1 MTAKLFRNSMAV
13 AVSVMAL
20 SIILFMGVLYQYFSD
35 QMMEALGTETWLV
48 ARGVELEGLN
58 YLDGLDSE
66 NRVTWVAADGT
77 VLFDSST
84 DSAAMENHGNREEIR
99 EAQEN
104 RLGAATRY
112 SSTLAE
118 QTLYSARRLSDG
130 TVIRLAS
137 SQRTVW
143 LLLLSMV
150 QPILVILVLALL
162 LSVVL
167 ASRLS
172 RSIIRPIAELDLE
185 HPEDCDAYDEL
196 APLLTRIK
204 RQNDT
209 IKQQMGQLQQKQTE
223 FSALTENMAE
233 GFLLLDRQG
242 RVLSHNPGALRLL
255 GAEEPVGE
263 VNALFL
269 NREEHFRQAVDEV
282 LEGHRSRQVLQMN
295 GRCCQ
300 LLADPV
306 WKDGEPAGAVLVL
319 MDVTE
324 QEKRE
329 ELRREF
335 TANVSHELK
344 TPLTAISG
352 IAEIMQGGMVK
363 PEDIRDFAGDIY
375 QEARRLIALVEDI
388 LRLSQLDEGA
398 ESLEREPVELL
409 ALSQEVARRLEPAA
423 RSAGVSVEV
432 CGAPVQVQGVRRVL
446 DEMIYNLC
454 ENAIKYNRTGGRVT
468 LTVGQGAEGP
478 EVTVADTGIGIPPE
492 DQSRVFERFYRV
504 DKGRSKREG
513 GTGLGLSIVKHIT
526 AKYSGQ
532 ITLVSRPDEG
542 TSIRVTLPVTEEDRI

>member
-504 DKGRSKREG
+504 DKSHSKEIG
-513 GTGLGLSIVKHIT
+513 GTGLGLSIVKHG
-526 AKYSGQ
+526 ALLHNAQ
-532 ITLVSRPDEG
+532 IYQVDRG
-542 TSIRVTLPVTEEDRI
+542 TSIRISFPK